1 MDGEPLGDE
10 ARLLE
15 LAQRLGQVGQSTL
28 QSANEIFQTAQDLK
42 KKQQIGIISATLF
55 CHIQQLS

>member
-15 LAQRLGQVGQSTL
+15 LAQRLGQVGESTL
-28 QSANEIFQTAQDLK
+28 QSANEFFQTAQDLRK
-42 KKQQIGIISATLF
+42 NNK
-55 CHIQQLS
+55 